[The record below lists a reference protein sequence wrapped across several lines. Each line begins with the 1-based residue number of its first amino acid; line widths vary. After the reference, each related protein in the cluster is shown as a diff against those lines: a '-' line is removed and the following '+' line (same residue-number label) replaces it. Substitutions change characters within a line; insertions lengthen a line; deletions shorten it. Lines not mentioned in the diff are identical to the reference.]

1 MRFSLVFA
9 AFLALLIPQP
19 RVHAQNTPVTA
30 EVELD
35 QDQFLP
41 LEDIKVAVRII
52 NLTGR
57 TLHMGA
63 DNGWLKFI
71 VETKDGF
78 PVLPESEPAV
88 VGEFDLPTSKT
99 GIKRVNLVPHF
110 PVKQSGRYTVRAE
123 IEVPGLNKAVTSRPV
138 SFDIFNGTVLKSI
151 TVGVVRTNAAPG
163 DVGDQ
168 RTFLL
173 QRKHNG
179 QADQLYVRL
188 TDQATGNTLK
198 VIPVGRLISIGEPE
212 VQVDQQSRLHVLFRV
227 DSQTFR
233 YVVVTADGE
242 MVRRQTHDYGTGAP
256 KLRMNGE
263 NAVVVSGGVRREM
276 SSDIPVSARVEDNG
290 GDKAP

>member
-9 AFLALLIPQP
+9 AFLAVLAPLT
-19 RVHAQNTPVTA
+19 RVHAQNSPVTV
-30 EVELD
+30 EVVLE

-41 LEDIKVAVRII
+41 LEDIKVAVRIS

-57 TLHMGA
+57 TLRMGA
-63 DNGWLKFI
+63 DNGWVKFI
-71 VETKDGF
+71 VETKDGLS
-78 PVLPESEPAV
+78 VLPDSEPSVIGA
-88 VGEFDLPTSKT
+88 FDLPTSKT

-110 PVKQSGRYTVRAE
+110 PVRQSGRYTVRAE
-123 IEVPGLNKAVTSRPV
+123 VDVPGLNRAVSSRPV
-138 SFDIFNGTVLKSI
+138 SFDIFNGTVLRSI

-163 DVGDQ
+163 AAGDQ

-188 TDQATGNTLK
+188 TDQTTGNTLK
-198 VIPVGRLISIGEPE
+198 VIPVGRLIAIGEPD
-212 VQVDQQSRLHVLFRV
+212 VQVDQQSRLHVIFRV

-233 YVVVTADGE
+233 YVVVTPDGE
-242 MVRRQTHDYGTGAP
+242 VVRRQTHDFGAGAP
-256 KLRMNGE
+256 KLRMNDE

-276 SSDIPVSARVEDNG
+276 PSDIPGPARVEDNG